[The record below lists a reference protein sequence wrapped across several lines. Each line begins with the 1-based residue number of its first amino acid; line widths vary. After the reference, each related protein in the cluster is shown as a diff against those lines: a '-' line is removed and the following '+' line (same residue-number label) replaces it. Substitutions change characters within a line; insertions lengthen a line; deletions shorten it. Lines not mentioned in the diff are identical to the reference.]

1 MADLTSKDR
10 VSAND
15 TPKNKH
21 GIKPENRKD
30 FKESLETITRF
41 IEATS
46 EKRMQCL
53 LSTKR

>member
-1 MADLTSKDR
+1 MADLKSKDR
-10 VSAND
+10 SAADD
-15 TPKNKH
+15 TSKNKH
-21 GIKPENRKD
+21 RIEPDNRKD

-46 EKRMQCL
+46 EQRTQCL

>member
-1 MADLTSKDR
+1 MADIKSNDR
-10 VSAND
+10 SSAND
-15 TPKNKH
+15 TPKNRH
-21 GIKPENRKD
+21 SIEPENRKD

-46 EKRMQCL
+46 EKRTQCL